1 MYLSIYLSIGRSVV
15 NMTGVISVAILTEHS
30 THSLALTTLAP
41 CAVAATVLL
50 ARSVGDSADR
60 IIH

>member
-1 MYLSIYLSIGRSVV
+1 MYLSIGRSVV

-50 ARSVGDSADR
+50 AR
-60 IIH
+60 